1 MRRESG
7 VRQDEW
13 QVVGRYWV
21 GMMVGL
27 GLAVVGLGVV
37 RRMRR
42 SGREVGVAGLIVG
55 TRMVVVPLGSR
66 CGSLREV
73 VM

>member
-27 GLAVVGLGVV
+27 GLAEVEVLR
-37 RRMRR
+37 RRMRSG
-42 SGREVGVAGLIVG
+42 SGREVRVVGLIVG
-55 TRMVVVPLGSR
+55 ARMVVVPLGSS

>member
-21 GMMVGL
+21 GMIVGL

-37 RRMRR
+37 TRMRKR

-55 TRMVVVPLGSR
+55 TRMGSFHGVR
-66 CGSLREV
+66 GVWVFDGS
-73 VM
+73 